1 LELCCNDYKWNVE
14 NFISFPEYL
23 VACHLDL
30 KNSSYEV
37 NKQLLFTVMIL
48 IDSSFMCLLHV
59 LLSVT
64 YALMKVKLEHLRSWE
79 TCVNAWCCLLC
90 YLSMI
95 DWVMFKLSIAKYLS
109 VFSVN
114 YACLAYCL
122 WCIIH
127 CTPCIHALASSI
139 SSRYTRC
146 TTWRTWCGVEPK
158 DGVRWI
164 HPEHGRTLKCI
175 HGVEM
180 FCKMVQANLTDL
192 SRISG
197 KPVTS
202 QFFKWL
208 KIWTF

>member
-114 YACLAYCL
+114 YACLAYC
-122 WCIIH
+122 CD
-127 CTPCIHALASSI
+127 ASSI
-139 SSRYTRC
+139 ALHVFTHLHLPSHL
-146 TTWRTWCGVEPK
+146 G
-158 DGVRWI
+158 
-164 HPEHGRTLKCI
+164 TLDAPREG
-175 HGVEM
+175 HDVGLNP
-180 FCKMVQANLTDL
+180 KMVFGGSIPNMEEPSSAYMEWRCSARWCKLTWLIWVGYQASL
-192 SRISG
+192 
-197 KPVTS
+197 
-202 QFFKWL
+202 
-208 KIWTF
+208 